1 MLVLELERDAAV
13 LRDPALGDVE
23 VGEDLHARGDR
34 RDRGL
39 GDDRRV
45 AQHAVDAVADAHVA
59 VLRLEVDVGDAAVDR
74 LGDEAVHELDDR
86 GVLARGAE
94 VDRPFLLAD
103 VVQRPRVGVRPGRGG
118 VGDLDLL
125 LVVEVEQHG
134 GVLGVLEALE
144 EPLDVLARGHRG
156 AHLVA
161 GHDRDV
167 VDREHVRGVGHR
179 DQQRAFGDERHGHGL
194 VPLDRGRGDQLGRV
208 GVDLV
213 VADRDVVEPEA
224 LRDRARELVV
234 GDRAL
239 RQQDA
244 LRRRSGRVGLLDGVV
259 HDRSLDEPEVDEDV
273 GEHPAGA
280 ATPRRG
286 RDAPFRLAGCSP
298 GLCGWIHGLGDVVM
312 ASRIAIRGAIM
323 PVQRSNDA
331 TPCANNISSPS
342 ITRAPCERAASR
354 NRVSPGP

>member
-1 MLVLELERDAAV
+1 MSPSCGSKWMSETPRSTASVMMRCTSWMTEASS
-13 LRDPALGDVE
+13 PAEPKSIG
-23 VGEDLHARGDR
+23 
-34 RDRGL
+34 
-39 GDDRRV
+39 RV
-45 AQHAVDAVADAHVA
+45 
-59 VLRLEVDVGDAAVDR
+59 
-74 LGDEAVHELDDR
+74 
-86 GVLARGAE
+86 
-94 VDRPFLLAD
+94 LAD
-103 VVQRPRVGVRPGRGG
+103 VVHRPARSRPAGPRR

-144 EPLDVLARGHRG
+144 QPLDVLARGDRG

-167 VDREHVRGVGHR
+167 VDREHVRGVRHR

-194 VPLDRGRGDQLGRV
+194 VALDRGRGDELGRV

-213 VADRDVVEPEA
+213 VAQRDVVEPEA

-244 LRRRSGRVGLLDGVV
+244 LRRRSGRMGLLDGVV

-273 GEHPAGA
+273 REHPAGA

-312 ASRIAIRGAIM
+312 ASAHRHTWSHHAGPAFERRNALCQQHLQSVDHAC
-323 PVQRSNDA
+323 PLRTCRFEESRLARSVDHVDH
-331 TPCANNISSPS
+331 
-342 ITRAPCERAASR
+342 AASGLER
-354 NRVSPGP
+354 IGLERKRLERINVGVKPD

>member
-1 MLVLELERDAAV
+1 MSPSCGSKWMSETPRSTASVMMRCTSWMTDASS
-13 LRDPALGDVE
+13 PAEPKSIGRSCSRMSYI
-23 VGEDLHARGDR
+23 GPA
-34 RDRGL
+34 
-39 GDDRRV
+39 
-45 AQHAVDAVADAHVA
+45 
-59 VLRLEVDVGDAAVDR
+59 
-74 LGDEAVHELDDR
+74 
-86 GVLARGAE
+86 
-94 VDRPFLLAD
+94 FC
-103 VVQRPRVGVRPGRGG
+103 VRPGRGG

-144 EPLDVLARGHRG
+144 QPLDVLARGHRG

-167 VDREHVRGVGHR
+167 VDREHVRGVRHR

-194 VPLDRGRGDQLGRV
+194 VALDRCRGDELGRV

-234 GDRAL
+234 GDRTL

-273 GEHPAGA
+273 REHPAGA

-286 RDAPFRLAGCSP
+286 RDAPFSACWVQPRSVSVGSWTWRCCDGLPHRHTRGHLAGPAFERRNALCQQHLQPVDDACPLRTCRFEESRLAGSVD
-298 GLCGWIHGLGDVVM
+298 HVDH
-312 ASRIAIRGAIM
+312 
-323 PVQRSNDA
+323 
-331 TPCANNISSPS
+331 
-342 ITRAPCERAASR
+342 AASGLER
-354 NRVSPGP
+354 IGLERKRLERINVGVKPDADVALTTISA